1 MIPST
6 GQASIEGLLQSAFE
20 KTDSR
25 EYTGALNFLKNALT
39 IEPQNIYL
47 GALRRQLETM
57 LELEHNEEL
66 SEDIRHEMIQ
76 PMPGLMECALRESQR
91 MAHPHLATTRSSQA
105 PPIPLSVKSEKA
117 PPEGSDSG
125 LSQTEAAAQ
134 KELEALKL
142 LYFQRASKLVMQGNY
157 EQALAEVQRVFTV
170 DPGNTIAKEY
180 STRVEHLITQARQLA
195 ADPTR
200 AKATSSR
207 MVSATA
213 LPRPS
218 TFDSRRA
225 TAWTDGFNSPAVSAP
240 SPSQQRT
247 SSSSQRLPESSL
259 LHPAE
264 AANSSLAA
272 AGTEPR
278 PATSGSRRLFA
289 ITGAA
294 FLLLLVAC
302 AFIFW
307 PKQSTSTEQQTALP
321 VQTSSVAQNASSGN
335 GSAVRQVEQQKPP
348 LSLPQKA
355 ETPPPLTVLAKG
367 TASLQQPKENAQPVP
382 SKQKPA
388 ELLATTSAATPH
400 TTIAPSKNEAAPTNE
415 IAKNPALD
423 PKPVAEQP
431 AAQSPAFIPVEKEPR
446 AVNLTNPVIPDYA
459 WLSMKDAI
467 VVAKVLIAKDGTPSD
482 AQIVKST
489 SSIFDEPVLKAIKNS
504 QFAPGEMQQGPV
516 SAWLTIT
523 FRLKKPG

>member
-1 MIPST
+1 
-6 GQASIEGLLQSAFE
+6 
-20 KTDSR
+20 
-25 EYTGALNFLKNALT
+25 
-39 IEPQNIYL
+39 
-47 GALRRQLETM
+47 
-57 LELEHNEEL
+57 
-66 SEDIRHEMIQ
+66 
-76 PMPGLMECALRESQR
+76 
-91 MAHPHLATTRSSQA
+91 
-105 PPIPLSVKSEKA
+105 
-117 PPEGSDSG
+117 
-125 LSQTEAAAQ
+125 
-134 KELEALKL
+134 
-142 LYFQRASKLVMQGNY
+142 
-157 EQALAEVQRVFTV
+157 
-170 DPGNTIAKEY
+170 
-180 STRVEHLITQARQLA
+180 
-195 ADPTR
+195 
-200 AKATSSR
+200 
-207 MVSATA
+207 
-213 LPRPS
+213 
-218 TFDSRRA
+218 
-225 TAWTDGFNSPAVSAP
+225 
-240 SPSQQRT
+240 
-247 SSSSQRLPESSL
+247 
-259 LHPAE
+259 
-264 AANSSLAA
+264 
-272 AGTEPR
+272 
-278 PATSGSRRLFA
+278 
-289 ITGAA
+289 
-294 FLLLLVAC
+294 LLLVAC